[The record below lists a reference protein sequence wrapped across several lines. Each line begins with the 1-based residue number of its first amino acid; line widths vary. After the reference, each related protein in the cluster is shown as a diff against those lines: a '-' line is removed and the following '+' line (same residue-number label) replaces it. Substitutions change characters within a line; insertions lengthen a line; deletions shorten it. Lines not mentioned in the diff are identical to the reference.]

1 LHASGGPTAS
11 RRARSEPERCRSF
24 VGRLGIDLKHLLRPS
39 TFLHSFAGPIAVLE
53 VAVPLAARSPGA
65 QPAVDAA
72 PASSPYSW
80 TLARRARTGA
90 STAPAG
96 GTDVRKPPRRILVS
110 WGCPLV
116 CRTPRG
122 IFIFVRHQRR
132 SITSNMSRERPDELI
147 ENLGAGLGHR
157 RVEHAAAD
165 GLKLGQFTGLTV
177 LGARSALLAALLM
190 IAPNPRRSNSS
201 GGSDPSTGSSVRF
214 AIIHRRLRRSSSHR
228 FTTTRS
234 IR

>member
-1 LHASGGPTAS
+1 
-11 RRARSEPERCRSF
+11 
-24 VGRLGIDLKHLLRPS
+24 
-39 TFLHSFAGPIAVLE
+39 
-53 VAVPLAARSPGA
+53 
-65 QPAVDAA
+65 
-72 PASSPYSW
+72 
-80 TLARRARTGA
+80 
-90 STAPAG
+90 
-96 GTDVRKPPRRILVS
+96 
-110 WGCPLV
+110 
-116 CRTPRG
+116 
-122 IFIFVRHQRR
+122 
-132 SITSNMSRERPDELI
+132 MSRERPDELI

-228 FTTTRS
+228 FTTTRW
-234 IR
+234 IQ

>member
-1 LHASGGPTAS
+1 
-11 RRARSEPERCRSF
+11 
-24 VGRLGIDLKHLLRPS
+24 
-39 TFLHSFAGPIAVLE
+39 
-53 VAVPLAARSPGA
+53 
-65 QPAVDAA
+65 
-72 PASSPYSW
+72 
-80 TLARRARTGA
+80 
-90 STAPAG
+90 
-96 GTDVRKPPRRILVS
+96 
-110 WGCPLV
+110 
-116 CRTPRG
+116 
-122 IFIFVRHQRR
+122 
-132 SITSNMSRERPDELI
+132 MSRERPDELI

-165 GLKLGQFTGLTV
+165 GLKLGQFTELTV